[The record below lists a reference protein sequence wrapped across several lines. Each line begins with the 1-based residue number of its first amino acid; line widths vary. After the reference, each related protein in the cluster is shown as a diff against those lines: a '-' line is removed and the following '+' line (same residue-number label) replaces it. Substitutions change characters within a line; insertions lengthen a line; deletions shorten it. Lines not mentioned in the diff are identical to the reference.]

1 MEKGANV
8 DPGILQDLVRTR
20 MPFGNYKG
28 RFISEIPEFY
38 LVWMS
43 QKGFPGGKL
52 GMLLGTMYEIRLN
65 GLEYLLKPL
74 R

>member
-1 MEKGANV
+1 MERGANV

-20 MPFGNYKG
+20 MPFGKYKG

-43 QKGFPGGKL
+43 QKGFPEGKL

-74 R
+74 K